1 MLNGV
6 KCNKYRKLERPNI
19 SYILDKILVFSIIF
33 DKCGNNNEKVFKEE
47 ESIEIIKSFG
57 LINNMN
63 DWYILCQ
70 MNIQLFSRKHIVE
83 ENITQEFI
91 LKNKDEKRSYFIT
104 EINQHNLMSKRHEKF
119 STTLNYIE
127 CFFCFSFCG
136 Y

>member
-33 DKCGNNNEKVFKEE
+33 DKCGNNNEKLFKEE

-63 DWYILCQ
+63 D
-70 MNIQLFSRKHIVE
+70 
-83 ENITQEFI
+83 
-91 LKNKDEKRSYFIT
+91 
-104 EINQHNLMSKRHEKF
+104 
-119 STTLNYIE
+119 
-127 CFFCFSFCG
+127 
-136 Y
+136 